1 MAIGIQS
8 YIFPFISQN
17 AYFCHD
23 MKRISTFFILVLS
36 LFVLSCSKPQEEND
50 IVLNMASSIEV
61 PAAGGNGTITA
72 NLLNSKGWDI
82 TTKFSGCVSSAIFD
96 ASASAVKYSVSQNT
110 GQNSRTGQI
119 MLIASKAGRPSVSAM
134 VQVTQKGSQSS
145 GGGGGDGGD
154 DNQGDSGDT
163 KTTCGWFELPVVNDK
178 DGNGID
184 DSDNTLYYA
193 YHSFT
198 MNGRKMRNY
207 AVCFSAEHHCAM
219 WVSAPRHACYEIKNV
234 ERTNAYKADPDIPS
248 KYQCSSKETGGG
260 CNKGHLLGS
269 EERLCC
275 DEANRQ
281 VFYYSNIAPQ
291 FSTGYNTGGGGWN
304 TLEDW
309 VDKQVCADTLYEVV
323 GCYYKQFT
331 DGYGFKGTPTTIDFG
346 GRNDVDRPTMFYY
359 ILLRTKSGNSR
370 KALKDCSASELKCAA
385 FVRAHNN
392 DLKGQKVTS
401 KEMMSV
407 SDLEK
412 LTGFTY
418 FPNVP
423 NAPKNTYNASDW
435 GL

>member
-1 MAIGIQS
+1 MKKLSQILILALS
-8 YIFPFISQN
+8 IF
-17 AYFCHD
+17 
-23 MKRISTFFILVLS
+23 T
-36 LFVLSCSKPQEEND
+36 LSCSKPQEEND

-61 PAAGGNGTITA
+61 PAAGSNGTIA
-72 NLLNSKGWDI
+72 VNLLYSQGWDI
-82 TTKFSGCVSSAIFD
+82 SVKFSGCVSAALYD
-96 ASASAVKYSVSQNT
+96 ASSSSVKYSVSQNT

-119 MLIASKAGRPSVSAM
+119 MLIASKAGRPSVNAM
-134 VQVTQKGSQSS
+134 TQVTQKGAKSS
-145 GGGGGDGGD
+145 GGGGGSGD
-154 DNQGDSGDT
+154 DQDDDGDDDHHGDT
-163 KTTCGWFELPVVNDK
+163 GTTCGWFELPVINDK

-184 DSDNTLYYA
+184 DSDNNLYYA

-219 WVSAPRHACYEIKNV
+219 WVSAPRHSCYTGKAG
-234 ERTNAYKADPDIPS
+234 RSDAYKVDPDIPS
-248 KYQCSSKETGGG
+248 NIQFHNKSTGDGS

-269 EERLCC
+269 AERTCC
-275 DEANRQ
+275 AEANQQ

-291 FSTGYNTGGGGWN
+291 FSAGYNTGGGGWN

-309 VDKQVCADTLYEVV
+309 VDKKVCADTLYEVV
-323 GCYYKQFT
+323 GCYYEQYT
-331 DGYGFKGTPTTIDFG
+331 DAYGNVGTPKTMFFG
-346 GRNDVDRPTMFYY
+346 DRGDVSRPTMFYY
-359 ILLRTKSGNSR
+359 VLLRTKKGNTGKSV
-370 KALKDCSASELKCAA
+370 KNCSANELQCAA

-407 SDLEK
+407 ADLEK

-423 NAPKNTYNASDW
+423 NAPKNTCNASDW